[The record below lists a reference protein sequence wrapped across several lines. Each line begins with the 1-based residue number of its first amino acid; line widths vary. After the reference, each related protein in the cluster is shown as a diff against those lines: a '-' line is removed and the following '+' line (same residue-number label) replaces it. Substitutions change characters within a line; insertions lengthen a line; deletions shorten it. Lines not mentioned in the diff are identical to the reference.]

1 MEEPKLTALE
11 QQRRDKIANTPP
23 TLDDAYDEDGNVDI
37 TNIHADVL
45 DRVPCPTG
53 WRIAILPYRG
63 AKTSKGGIL
72 LSEETQKRTQLATNC
87 GYVLRVGDLAYSD
100 ESKFPAGPWCCV
112 GDWVIF
118 GRYAGSRIQ
127 IDGGEIR
134 LLNDDE
140 VLGIINDP
148 KDVLH
153 M

>member
-11 QQRRDKIANTPP
+11 QQRREKIALKPP

-37 TNIHADVL
+37 ANVANSVL
-45 DRVPCPTG
+45 DMIPYPTG
-53 WRIAILPYRG
+53 WRIAILPYKG
-63 AKTSKGGIL
+63 TKTSKGGIL
-72 LSEETQKRTQLATNC
+72 LAEETQKRTQLATNC
-87 GYVLRVGDLAYSD
+87 GYVLRMGDLAYSD
-100 ESKFPAGPWCCV
+100 ESKFPNGPWCKV
-112 GDWVIF
+112 GDWIIF

-140 VLGIINDP
+140 VLGLINDP

>member
-1 MEEPKLTALE
+1 MEAPKLTPLE

-23 TLDDAYDEDGNVDI
+23 TLDDAYDEDGKVDI
-37 TNIHADVL
+37 DNVPEAVL
-45 DRVPCPTG
+45 ARIPNPTG
-53 WRIAILPYRG
+53 WRIAILPFRG
-63 AKTSKGGIL
+63 SKSSKGGIL
-72 LSEETQKRTQLATNC
+72 LAEETQKRAQLATNC
-87 GYVLRVGDLAYSD
+87 GYVLRMGNLAYSD
-100 ESKFPAGPWCCV
+100 ESKYPNGPWCKV
-112 GDWVIF
+112 GDWIIF

-140 VLGIINDP
+140 VLGLINDP

>member
-1 MEEPKLTALE
+1 MEAPKLTPLE

-23 TLDDAYDEDGNVDI
+23 TLDDAYDEDGKVDI
-37 TNIHADVL
+37 DNVPEAVL
-45 DRVPCPTG
+45 ARIPNPTG
-53 WRIAILPYRG
+53 WRIAILPFRG
-63 AKTSKGGIL
+63 SKSSKGGIL
-72 LSEETQKRTQLATNC
+72 LAEETQKRAQLATNC
-87 GYVLRVGDLAYSD
+87 GYVLRMGNLAYSD
-100 ESKFPAGPWCCV
+100 ESKYPNGPWCKV
-112 GDWVIF
+112 GDWIIF

>member
-37 TNIHADVL
+37 NNVSKAVL
-45 DRVPCPTG
+45 DRVPNPTG
-53 WRIAILPYRG
+53 WRIAILPFRG
-63 AKTSKGGIL
+63 SKSSKGGIL
-72 LSEETQKRTQLATNC
+72 LAEETQKRTQLATNC
-87 GYVLRVGDLAYSD
+87 GSVLRMGDLAYSD
-100 ESKFPAGPWCCV
+100 ESKFPNGPWCAV
-112 GDWVIF
+112 GDWIIF

-140 VLGIINDP
+140 VLGLINDP

>member
-37 TNIHADVL
+37 NNVSKAVL
-45 DRVPCPTG
+45 DRVPNPTG
-53 WRIAILPYRG
+53 WRIAILPFRG
-63 AKTSKGGIL
+63 SKSSKGGIL
-72 LSEETQKRTQLATNC
+72 LAEETQKRTQLATNC
-87 GYVLRVGDLAYSD
+87 GYVLRMGDLAYSD
-100 ESKFPAGPWCCV
+100 ASKFPNGPWCAV
-112 GDWVIF
+112 GDWIIF

-140 VLGIINDP
+140 VLGRINDP

>member
-23 TLDDAYDEDGNVDI
+23 TLDDAYGEDGTVDI
-37 TNIHADVL
+37 NNVSQAVL
-45 DRVPCPTG
+45 DRIPNPTG
-53 WRIAILPYRG
+53 WRIAILPFRG
-63 AKTSKGGIL
+63 SKSSKGGIL
-72 LSEETQKRTQLATNC
+72 LAEETQKRTQLATNC
-87 GYVLRVGDLAYSD
+87 GYVLRMGNLAYSD
-100 ESKFPAGPWCCV
+100 ESKFPNGPWCAV

-140 VLGIINDP
+140 VLGLINDP